1 MKQQAKKNNNK
12 GFTLSEILAA
22 VLIMS
27 MMMVAIVSFVDYS
40 SRIWRTGQE
49 AVNNKNYSRLTF
61 DLISQELMEANSIK
75 DTTNPIGSSKTFIK
89 LENPNKKYRS
99 ITYESD
105 IKKLYLYGSSE
116 EGDIKDSSGKKG
128 NQFYN
133 NTNTLRAEI
142 LLAKNVNTFTVTR
155 LSTSTVQITLAIE
168 SSEEDEDGNHDIIS
182 SDTMILYAPMIR

>member
-1 MKQQAKKNNNK
+1 MKQQVKLIQNNK

-61 DLISQELMEANSIK
+61 DLISQELMKTEKI
-75 DTTNPIGSSKTFIK
+75 DTPTLGENPINFIRLTTK
-89 LENPNKKYRS
+89 NTTKIHSAITLIDDITPKKIFLYR
-99 ITYESD
+99 
-105 IKKLYLYGSSE
+105 GVSE
-116 EGDIKDSSGKKG
+116 TSAKGKKKSG
-128 NQFYN
+128 DVYE
-133 NTNTLRAEI
+133 EI
-142 LLAKNVNTFTVTR
+142 LLANNVATFTVTR

>member
-1 MKQQAKKNNNK
+1 MKQQVKLIQNNK

-27 MMMVAIVSFVDYS
+27 MMMIAIVSFVDYS

-61 DLISQELMEANSIK
+61 DLINQELMEAESIIEP
-75 DTTNPIGSSKTFIK
+75 TIN
-89 LENPNKKYRS
+89 NNNKKFLILHTKRNTEKCSS
-99 ITYESD
+99 ITLIDD
-105 IKKLYLYGSSE
+105 ITPSKIYLYRGS
-116 EGDIKDSSGKKG
+116 DKINNDTGKKK
-128 NQFYN
+128 NSSTY
-133 NTNTLRAEI
+133 TEI